1 MWNAISAGVAVFP
14 FAAVLAYAF
23 VSPGKSGLHMMVSLT
38 ERERELLM
46 QYTEDNMD
54 AENMWKTFV
63 ESISIKERENRKL
76 QRNNIP
82 LHFRTYMP
90 EFSEEGEKGTAQC
103 IIE

>member
-1 MWNAISAGVAVFP
+1 
-14 FAAVLAYAF
+14 
-23 VSPGKSGLHMMVSLT
+23 
-38 ERERELLM
+38 M

-82 LHFRTYMP
+82 LHFT
-90 EFSEEGEKGTAQC
+90 SQ
-103 IIE
+103 